1 MVSPEAKDEQ
11 LKMWMGMLYV
21 TGAALLWSTGGVFI
35 KSISLDPFQISFW
48 RAAFALA
55 TIIAVAK
62 PTHLSYDP
70 VTIISSL
77 CYAATLILF
86 VLATKLTTAANAILL
101 QYTAPIYILILGRW
115 ILGERVTW
123 LHIVTV
129 AASFA
134 GMAIFFFDKLSP
146 EGYTGNICAVLS
158 GLGFGIFT
166 LLLRKKRHEHPIDA
180 VVLGNGW
187 ILLVC
192 ATIIM
197 YQASFDPKGM
207 SNDDVLYGY
216 AISTEDSIMVAFLGI
231 LQIGIPYLLFTRG
244 IQFIRAI
251 DASLIAMLE
260 PLLNP
265 LWVFLF
271 VGETPSL
278 NAAIGGAIILAAVT
292 LQSIWTSR
300 SLNFKSPSGVEIPPA
315 G

>member
-1 MVSPEAKDEQ
+1 MLSPEAKDERQ
-11 LKMWMGMLYV
+11 KMWMGMLYV
-21 TGAALLWSTGGVFI
+21 TGAALLWSTGGVLI

-55 TIIAVAK
+55 TILAVAK

-86 VLATKLTTAANAILL
+86 VVATKLTTAANAILL

-115 ILGERVTW
+115 VLGERVTK

-129 AASFA
+129 MASFA
-134 GMAIFFFDKLSP
+134 GMAIFFFDKISP
-146 EGYTGNICAVLS
+146 EGYVGNISAVLS
-158 GLGFGIFT
+158 GLGFGLFT

-187 ILLVC
+187 IVLAT
-192 ATIIM
+192 ATIVM
-197 YQASFDPKGM
+197 YQASHDPRGM
-207 SNDDVLYGY
+207 PDEDVLYGFS
-216 AISTEDSIMVAFLGI
+216 ISTADSVMVAFLGI

-244 IQFIRAI
+244 IQFVRAI

-265 LWVFLF
+265 LWVFLV

-278 NAAIGGAIILAAVT
+278 NAVIGGGIILAAVT

-300 SLNFKSPSGVEIPPA
+300 SLNFKPPSSVETPTT